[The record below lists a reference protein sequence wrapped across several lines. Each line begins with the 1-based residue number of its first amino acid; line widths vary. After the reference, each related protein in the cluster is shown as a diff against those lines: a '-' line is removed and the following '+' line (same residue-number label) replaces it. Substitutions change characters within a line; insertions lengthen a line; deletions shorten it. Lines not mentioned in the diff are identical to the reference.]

1 MEAELKADMATLH
14 GTTALIT
21 GGTGGIGKETA
32 RGLVRRG
39 AHVILVGRDPGRAA
53 DAVRE
58 LQHEVG
64 GGRVEAVTADL
75 TLRAGLRRV
84 ADAVN
89 AGHAGHAGLDVL
101 VNNFGMNPAERRLTA
116 DGVETAFAANVLAP
130 FALTRLLMPNLRKS
144 PAARVINLTGG
155 IPRGPVDPANLQ
167 AEKAFIGWTFGQY
180 NHTKAQLMAVSY
192 EYAQRIADDGVTVNV
207 AYPGH
212 AYTPGNQ
219 ATPMRAFPRLYRPAA
234 PLVRLLGP
242 ILLADL
248 AKPARSSIHL
258 ATSPEVAGVTGAY
271 FDSRCRRVPW
281 PDFATDP
288 RTRKAVWSLCERLY
302 DQGAV
307 GEFKS

>member
-1 MEAELKADMATLH
+1 MTTLH

-58 LQHEVG
+58 LEREGG
-64 GGRVEAVTADL
+64 GGRVEAVAADL
-75 TLRAGLRRV
+75 TLRAGLLRV

-89 AGHAGHAGLDVL
+89 AGHPRLDVL
-101 VNNFGMNPAERRLTA
+101 VNNFGMSPAERRLTA

-130 FALTRLLMPNLRKS
+130 FALTRLLMPHLRKA

-155 IPRGPVDPANLQ
+155 IPRGPVDPDNLQ

-192 EYAQRIADDGVTVNV
+192 EYAQRTADGGVTVNV

-258 ATSPEVAGVTGAY
+258 ATSPELAGVTGAY
-271 FDSRCRRVPW
+271 FDTRCRRVPW

-288 RTRKAVWSLCERLY
+288 RTRYAVWSLCERLC
-302 DQGAV
+302 DQGELGEP